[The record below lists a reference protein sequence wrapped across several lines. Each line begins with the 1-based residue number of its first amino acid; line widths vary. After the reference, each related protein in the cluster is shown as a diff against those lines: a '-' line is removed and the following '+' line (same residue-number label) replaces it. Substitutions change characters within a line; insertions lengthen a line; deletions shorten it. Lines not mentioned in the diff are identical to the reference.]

1 MMVTFLLRRTG
12 QAFVTLVVVS
22 IIIFFGVFALGNPV
36 YVLVDPNAPADVVEE
51 TIRRL
56 GLDRP
61 LYEQYW
67 IFVWNA
73 LQGDLGTSYAHA
85 QPSLALIAS
94 RLTATFELVLA
105 ALLLAIAVGLPLGL
119 LAGYG
124 KSGWTARLL
133 SSASILGI
141 SVPTFW
147 LGLLMIIVFSLELDW
162 LPTGGRGETVS
173 ILGVETSLLTLDGL
187 SHLIL
192 PATTLSLF
200 PLALIIRLT
209 RAGVREHIQMDYVRF
224 ARAMGIHPAKL
235 LFAYVLRNVLIP
247 IVTMIGLVFGTLI
260 AFAVVT
266 ETVFAWPGIGKLLID
281 SIKISDRPVIIAY
294 LLFVVVLFLAINLIV
309 DIVNAML
316 DPRIR
321 LHQET

>member
-1 MMVTFLLRRTG
+1 MGTFLLRRIV
-12 QAFVTLVVVS
+12 QAVATLAVVS
-22 IIIFFGVFALGNPV
+22 VVIFLGVFALGNPV
-36 YVLVDPNAPADVVEE
+36 YVLVDPSAPADVVEQ

-61 LYEQYW
+61 IHEQYGF
-67 IFVWNA
+67 FVLNA
-73 LQGDLGTSYAHA
+73 LQGDLGTSYTHA
-85 QPSLALIAS
+85 LPSLSLIAS
-94 RLTATFELVLA
+94 RFTATFELVIA
-105 ALLLAIAVGLPLGL
+105 ALVIAVVVGLPLGL
-119 LAGYG
+119 LAGYA
-124 KSGWTARLL
+124 KNNWTGRLL

-147 LGLLMIIVFSLELDW
+147 LGLLMIIVFSLELHW

-173 ILGVETSLLTLDGL
+173 ILGIETSLFTLDGL
-187 SHLIL
+187 AHLAL

-209 RAGVREHIQMDYVRF
+209 RAGVREHSQMDYVRF

-235 LFAYVLRNVLIP
+235 LFEYVLRNVLIP

-281 SIKISDRPVIIAY
+281 SIKVSDRPVIIAY
-294 LLFVVVLFLAINLIV
+294 LLFVVVMFLAINFIV
-309 DIVNAML
+309 DVINAAL

-321 LHQET
+321 LGDKA

>member
-1 MMVTFLLRRTG
+1 MGAFLLRRLL
-12 QAFVTLVVVS
+12 QALVTLAVVS
-22 IIIFFGVFALGNPV
+22 IIIFIGVFALGNPI
-36 YVLVDPNAPADVVEE
+36 YVLVDPSAPADVVEQ

-61 LYEQYW
+61 IHEQYGV
-67 IFVWNA
+67 FVLNA
-73 LQGDLGTSYAHA
+73 LQGDLGTSYTHA

-94 RLTATFELVLA
+94 RFTATFELVLV
-105 ALLLAIAVGLPLGL
+105 ALVIAIAVGLPLGL
-119 LAGYG
+119 LAGSRKNNWLG
-124 KSGWTARLL
+124 RLL
-133 SSASILGI
+133 SSTSILGI

-147 LGLLMIIVFSLELDW
+147 LGLLMIIVFSLELKW

-173 ILGVETSLLTLDGL
+173 VFGIETSLLTLDGL
-187 SHLIL
+187 SHLAL
-192 PATTLSLF
+192 PAMTLSLF

-209 RAGVREHIQMDYVRF
+209 RAGVREHSQMDYVRF
-224 ARAMGIHPAKL
+224 ARAMGIHPVKL

-281 SIKISDRPVIIAY
+281 SIKVSDRPVIVAY
-294 LLFVVVLFLAINLIV
+294 LLFVVVMFLAINLIV
-309 DIVNAML
+309 DVINAAL

-321 LHQET
+321 LDTRS